1 MSAASIVFLLSLF
14 ILFYIYFGY
23 PLLCMFI
30 AKFKGLCARLTFAK
44 KRAYSVDSSLPMVS
58 ILIPAFNEESVIEDT
73 ILNKLNSRYPNDKL
87 EVIVVSDESED
98 NTDAIVERLSIDS
111 AVPIKLIRQTPRQG
125 KTSGLNKAI
134 DHCNG
139 SIIVFSDA
147 NSIYDENA
155 IHRLVE
161 KFNDP
166 AVGYVTGLMMYK
178 TSKDGTSLG
187 CSAYMR
193 YENFLRKY
201 ESIISSVVGVDGGI
215 DAIRRDL
222 FTRLNPDQLPDFVQ
236 PLSVVK
242 QGYKVAFAQD
252 AILIEEALDDPAKEY
267 RMRVRVSLRAF
278 WGLWDMKSLFNP
290 FRYGFFSVQLF
301 SHKLLR
307 YLAFIPQLLLFLSN
321 VFLVQVHSLF
331 IFILIGQVLFY
342 ALALWG
348 FRRTRLLKTLPM
360 LLYIPYYFCLLNYT
374 SLGAFVLFIRG
385 KKIVMW
391 KPREG

>member
-1 MSAASIVFLLSLF
+1 MSVATIVFVLSLF

-23 PLLCMFI
+23 PLLCVVI
-30 AKFKGLCARLTFAK
+30 AKLKGLYSRSAIAK
-44 KRAYSVDSSLPMVS
+44 IPEYAAECSLPMVS
-58 ILIPAFNEESVIEDT
+58 IIIPAFNEESVIEDT

-111 AVPIKLIRQTPRQG
+111 TVLIKLIRQTPRQG

-134 DHCNG
+134 EKCSG

-147 NSIYDENA
+147 NSIYDEDA
-155 IHRLVE
+155 IHKLVE

-201 ESIISSVVGVDGGI
+201 ESAISSVVGVDGGV

-222 FTRLNPDQLPDFVQ
+222 FTRLKPDQLPDFVQ

-252 AILIEEALDDPAKEY
+252 AILIEEALDDPGKEY

-278 WGLWDMKSLFNP
+278 WGLWDMKALFNP

-321 VFLVQVHSLF
+321 AFAMQVHSLF
-331 IFILIGQVLFY
+331 ILLLVGQVLFY
-342 ALALWG
+342 CLALWG
-348 FRRTRLLKTLPM
+348 FRRTRQLKTLPM

>member
-1 MSAASIVFLLSLF
+1 MSVAISVFALSLF

-23 PLLCMFI
+23 PLLCVVM
-30 AKFKGLCARLTFAK
+30 AKLKALRSSSAVTK
-44 KRAYSVDSSLPMVS
+44 KPAHAVESSLPMVS

-73 ILNKLNSRYPNDKL
+73 IVNKLHSRYPSDKL
-87 EVIVVSDESED
+87 EIIVVSDESED

-111 AVPIKLIRQTPRQG
+111 TVPIKLIRQTPRQG

-134 DHCNG
+134 DQCSG

-147 NSIYDENA
+147 NSIYDQDA
-155 IHRLVE
+155 IHQLVE
-161 KFNDP
+161 KFDDP
-166 AVGYVTGLMMYK
+166 TVGYVTGLMMYK

-201 ESIISSVVGVDGGI
+201 ESLISSVVGVDGGI

-236 PLSVVK
+236 PLHVVK

-252 AILIEEALDDPAKEY
+252 AILIEEALDDPGKEY

-278 WGLWDMKSLFNP
+278 WGLWDMKALFNP
-290 FRYGFFSVQLF
+290 LRYGFFSVQLI

-307 YLAFIPQLLLFLSN
+307 YLAFMPQTLLFLSN
-321 VFLVQVHSLF
+321 VFVVQVHSSFML
-331 IFILIGQVLFY
+331 ILIGQSLFY
-342 ALALWG
+342 CLAVLG
-348 FRRTRLLKTLPM
+348 FRRTRQLKALPM